1 MDVSQKTCR
10 CHPFLSLRPADDRKM
25 ISSNPVGWVRDEG
38 NRNNRMKKKKRITHV
53 ALIGAM
59 WMSGLS
65 TLQAQHIEAVRAGK
79 QASAS
84 DSLRTR
90 TQHLDDVEVRAKK
103 TRSALSSVTPVQTIT
118 SSEFQLLGITSV
130 GDAAKR
136 MAGVQVRDY
145 GGIGGLQ
152 TVSVR
157 SLGACH
163 TAVSYDG
170 IVVSNMQAGQID
182 VSRYS
187 LSTIRQLSVAI
198 GQTSDLMLS
207 ARHYASAGIL
217 SIESRGIDWTS
228 LKPWQLKVNA
238 KTGSWGLFTPS
249 LQYSQRLSSQTALTF
264 DANMVRADGV
274 YPFTIQNGRYK
285 EHHKRYN
292 SDILAGQGEVNL
304 FHRWDKNELS
314 AKVSYYNSKRGLP
327 GVVILY
333 NSDAEERMWD
343 ESCFAQMVW
352 KSQLAPRLALNARL
366 KYAHTWSKYED
377 YNVKYQGGKLTDIA
391 RQNEYYASAT
401 IGYDLGWGWTTALAE
416 DFSIGDLRTN
426 VVSQP
431 NPTRYSSQ
439 TAWSL
444 RWKWQRWQVDGN
456 LVGTYIS
463 EKASKEDK
471 GSSGSSSSV
480 NARIPADRKRISPS
494 VAMNYR
500 LLADETLYLRAMMKS
515 TYRVPTFTDMYYLHI
530 GNTNLKPENATEWNL
545 GVTWAHQ
552 FGEKSLRN
560 PARGISLQ
568 ATLDTY
574 YNKVT
579 DKIVAFPTTYV
590 WKMVN
595 FGRVEIKGVDAT
607 LSLGIPMGQKMALD
621 VDASYTYQYAV
632 DKTDSKK
639 SYYRHQLPYTP
650 RHSGNVSAVWRN
662 PWVIVGWQMQAVGE
676 RWSMIQ
682 CTDEYRMKAY
692 QEHSFTLSREFSLG
706 KRKMNTGAG
715 NGSRENASEES
726 ALYGNAS
733 RRNFSRASRRNF
745 SRGSDLK
752 LSFSLLNAFNKQYEV
767 IKYYPMPGRSWQAT
781 ATLTL

>member
-65 TLQAQHIEAVRAGK
+65 TLQAQHIEPVRAGK
-79 QASAS
+79 QASVS

-249 LQYSQRLSSQTALTF
+249 LQYSQRFSSQTALTF
-264 DANMVRADGV
+264 DANMARADGV

-560 PARGISLQ
+560 QARGISLQ

-662 PWVIVGWQMQAVGE
+662 PWVLVGWQMQAVGE

-706 KRKMNTGAG
+706 KRKMNAGAG

-733 RRNFSRASRRNF
+733 RRNFSR
-745 SRGSDLK
+745 GCDLK